1 MTDDPDAFRLFTEIG
16 IIAQLSGTLFARHLP
31 KGMTPAQFT
40 VLNHFVRLGHKSRS
54 PAQLASAFQ
63 LTRPTMTSTL
73 SRMRQN
79 GLIEISADP
88 ADGRAKLVSLTQKGR
103 EMRQKCL
110 AAIEPLLPL
119 AATALS
125 EEEIATML
133 PKLAKL
139 RALLDKARD

>member
-1 MTDDPDAFRLFTEIG
+1 
-16 IIAQLSGTLFARHLP
+16 
-31 KGMTPAQFT
+31 
-40 VLNHFVRLGHKSRS
+40 
-54 PAQLASAFQ
+54 
-63 LTRPTMTSTL
+63 MTSTL

-133 PKLAKL
+133 PKLANL